1 MSGGVIDLLAWKARK
16 AGWQVMQHDEI
27 DLQVYDNRDG
37 RARYVLCLG
46 EDTEELLLSP
56 DTLRR
61 WAAKMLMVAE
71 QVEDAEMAG
80 ILAMEDA

>member
-1 MSGGVIDLLAWKARK
+1 MSGGVIDLLAYKARK

-46 EDTEELLLSP
+46 EDTEELLVTP

-61 WAAKMLMVAE
+61 WAAKMLLVAE
-71 QVEDAEMAG
+71 QVEDAEMTA

>member
-1 MSGGVIDLLAWKARK
+1 MSGGVIDLAAYRARR
-16 AGWQVMQHDEI
+16 AGWQTMESHEI
-27 DLQVYDNRDG
+27 DLQVYDNKDG
-37 RARYVLCLG
+37 RARFALCLG
-46 EDTEELLLSP
+46 EDTEELLVTP

-61 WAAKMLMVAE
+61 WAAKMVLVAE

>member
-1 MSGGVIDLLAWKARK
+1 MSGGVIDLLAYKARR
-16 AGWQVMQHDEI
+16 AGWQTMESHEI

>member
-1 MSGGVIDLLAWKARK
+1 MSGGVVDLAAWKARK
-16 AGWQVMQHDEI
+16 AGWQVLETNEI
-27 DLQVYDNRDG
+27 DLKVYDNGDG

-61 WAAKMLMVAE
+61 WAAKMMLVAE
-71 QVEDAEMAG
+71 QVEDAEMTA